1 MVDGNRNIK
10 SGLLVLVLMIFFFS
24 WLQREK
30 DKHNETNQSV
40 ISISYI
46 SNHQAIIVPEIS
58 NHGPDFFCIKKL
70 NPKNPYPDCHT
81 PGVLTLN
88 KPISR
93 CNTSHQVIVCSNNP
107 IIGLFSPQKVPEKG
121 NDDDILSII

>member
-40 ISISYI
+40 ISNFYI
-46 SNHQAIIVPEIS
+46 SNHQAIIGPEIS
-58 NHGPDFFCIKKL
+58 SHGPDFFCLKKL
-70 NPKNPYPDCHT
+70 SPKNPYPDCHA

-88 KPISR
+88 KLISR
-93 CNTSHQVIVCSNNP
+93 CNTSHQGTFHSNNP
-107 IIGLFSPQKVPEKG
+107 IIGLFSPQKVPDQG
-121 NDDDILSII
+121 NDDLPSLT